1 MIRRL
6 CDFDGNFW
14 VRKQKCYWIKVM
26 KKYIWIF
33 ISAALLETLIFPLRG
48 LYLPT
53 CPYLGHQVCL
63 FMGAILFFLL
73 TVYMLHKYKNRIKP
87 SYVII
92 FFLLTIYML
101 RKYKGQTKPFYT
113 VLFLLIG
120 SCILELPDDI
130 YLYIRYGYL
139 TASPPQLLLRWIGII
154 GGLIYCRMEKKQRK
168 ILLLSCGILVIFL
181 ALWGNPY
188 WLKLL

>member
-1 MIRRL
+1 MGLIN
-6 CDFDGNFW
+6 NF
-14 VRKQKCYWIKVM
+14 M

-53 CPYLGHQVCL
+53 YPYLGHQVCL

-92 FFLLTIYML
+92 L
-101 RKYKGQTKPFYT
+101 
-113 VLFLLIG
+113 LLIG
-120 SCILELPDDI
+120 SCIFELPNDI

-139 TASPPQLLLRWIGII
+139 TASLPQLLLRWIGII
-154 GGLIYCRMEKKQRK
+154 GGLIYCRMEKKQQK
-168 ILLLSCGILVIFL
+168 IFLLFCGILVIFL

>member
-1 MIRRL
+1 MGLIN
-6 CDFDGNFW
+6 NF
-14 VRKQKCYWIKVM
+14 M

-33 ISAALLETLIFPLRG
+33 TSAALLETLIFPLRG

-53 CPYLGHQVCL
+53 YPYLGHQVCL
-63 FMGAILFFLL
+63 FVGAILFFLL
-73 TVYMLHKYKNRIKP
+73 TVYMLQKYKNRIKP

-92 FFLLTIYML
+92 L
-101 RKYKGQTKPFYT
+101 
-113 VLFLLIG
+113 LLIG
-120 SCILELPDDI
+120 SCILELPNDI

-168 ILLLSCGILVIFL
+168 ILLLFCGILVIFL

>member
-1 MIRRL
+1 MGLINK
-6 CDFDGNFW
+6 F
-14 VRKQKCYWIKVM
+14 M

-33 ISAALLETLIFPLRG
+33 TSAILLEIIVSPLRIFAF
-48 LYLPT
+48 PS
-53 CPYLGHQVCL
+53 CPYLGHQVCM
-63 FMGAILFFLL
+63 FVFTIL
-73 TVYMLHKYKNRIKP
+73 
-87 SYVII
+87 

>member
-63 FMGAILFFLL
+63 FVGAIL
-73 TVYMLHKYKNRIKP
+73 
-87 SYVII
+87 

-120 SCILELPDDI
+120 SCILEPPDSI
-130 YLYIRYGYL
+130 YLYKRYGDI
-139 TASPPQLLLRWIGII
+139 TASPPQLLLRWVAII
-154 GGLIYCRMEKKQRK
+154 WGLIYCRVEKKQQK
-168 ILLLSCGILVIFL
+168 IFLLSCGILVIFL
-181 ALWGNPY
+181 ALWGNVY
-188 WLKLL
+188 WFQL